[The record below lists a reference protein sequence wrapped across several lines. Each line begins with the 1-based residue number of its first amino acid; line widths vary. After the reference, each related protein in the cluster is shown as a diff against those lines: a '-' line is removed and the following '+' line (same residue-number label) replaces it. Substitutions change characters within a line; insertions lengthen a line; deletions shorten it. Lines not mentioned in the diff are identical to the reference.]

1 MKQKVS
7 INDRSVESAG
17 IPKDYRQSICELVWN
32 GFDAKATMI
41 DIQFESDEVDHIDS
55 VVVVDN
61 GDGIEYG
68 RLSETFGFLLDSIK
82 RVSYQRSSYNH
93 GKRGKGR
100 FSFATLAARATWHT
114 VFKEGDK
121 FLEYDIV
128 VEKKSKD
135 DYDPKNKCVSKRT
148 STGTEVRLEGLFDV
162 TAYSFT
168 SKEFIDYLA
177 HEFGWFLFLNKENGF
192 KLSVNGSP
200 LSYEHL
206 IAESEVSNLVI
217 KSEDGASLTFTVTY
231 VRWNERMGEKYYFY
245 YLNSEKR
252 EAAKKLTTFNNN
264 AIEFH
269 HSVFVQSSFFDDFVL
284 TGEGAEQE
292 LFGPTS
298 SDPSFKAL
306 SKHLQEFV
314 SRKQKHFVRSNAA
327 DELVAKLE
335 QRGVLPKFG
344 KNKYDAERRRDFVNV
359 VKELYCVEPKIF
371 KSLKKEQEISL
382 LGFLN
387 LVLDSDQREC
397 VLSIME
403 RLVQLTPTER
413 SELALVLQRTSF
425 AHIVETVKLIENRFR
440 VVELLKTL
448 VFDLKRF
455 TTERDNI
462 QKAIEQNYW
471 LFGEQYHLTAAD
483 ETFETLLSNYLHLV
497 DGLSEKAKIAAYDAK
512 RRPDIFMCRKR
523 NMPDPQDASGQ
534 LEENVMVELKR
545 PSVTIGKEQFRQIDD
560 YLEFILKEDRF
571 NSQTRLWRFFVV
583 SNKVDGY
590 IEKQYEAFQDKG
602 KRFLVQQAGRYEI
615 YALTWD
621 DVFRSFEVKHSY
633 LLEKLNFDKEAI
645 RSELLSKGVTL
656 SKDGSQVV
664 TEEIIELSP
673 EPTKADLQKVVRDRE
688 AALKKL
694 RPVKKKR

>member
-1 MKQKVS
+1 MKKKVG

-17 IPKDYRQSICELVWN
+17 ITKDYRQSICELVWN
-32 GFDAKATMI
+32 GFDAKATTV
-41 DIQFESDEVDHIDS
+41 DIRFESDAVDHIDS
-55 VVVVDN
+55 IEIADN
-61 GDGIEYG
+61 GDGIDNS
-68 RLSETFGFLLDSIK
+68 RLEETFGAFLDSIK
-82 RVSYQRSSYNH
+82 KVSYQRSSYNH
-93 GKRGKGR
+93 GKKGKGR
-100 FSFATLAARATWHT
+100 FAFATLAAKATWHT
-114 VFKEGDK
+114 VYRQDDK
-121 FLEYDIV
+121 LLEYDIV
-128 VEKKSKD
+128 IEKNGKD
-135 DYDPKNKCVSKRT
+135 GYEDKNHVVSKR
-148 STGTEVRLEGLFDV
+148 SATGTEVRLEGLFDV
-162 TAYSFT
+162 TAYSFMC
-168 SKEFIDYLA
+168 KEFVDYLA
-177 HEFGWFLFLNKENGF
+177 HEFGWFLFLNKENGYS
-192 KLSVNGSP
+192 LCINGVP
-200 LSYEHL
+200 IDYEHL
-206 IAESEVSNLVI
+206 IAESEVNNLVVR
-217 KSEDGASLTFTVTY
+217 SEAGLSATFNISY
-231 VRWNERMGEKYYFY
+231 VRWTERMGDKYYFY
-245 YLNSEKR
+245 FLNSEKR

-269 HSVFVQSSFFDDFVL
+269 HSVYVQSTFFDDFVL
-284 TGEGAEQE
+284 TGDGADQE

-306 SKHLQEFV
+306 LKHLQELV

-327 DELVAKLE
+327 DQLVAKLE

-344 KNKYDAERRRDFVNV
+344 MNRYDAERRRDFVNV

-371 KSLKKEQEISL
+371 MSLKKEQEISL

-387 LVLDSDQREC
+387 LVLDSDQRES
-397 VLSIME
+397 VLSIVE

-413 SELALVLQRTSF
+413 DELAMVLKRTSF

-440 VVELLKTL
+440 VVELLKAL
-448 VFDLKRF
+448 VFDLKQF
-455 TTERDNI
+455 TTERGSI

-497 DGLSEKAKIAAYDAK
+497 DGVTERVKIAAYDAK

-523 NMPDPQDASGQ
+523 TMPDPQDANGQ

-545 PSVTIGKEQFRQIDD
+545 PSVTIGKVQFRQIDD

-633 LLEKLNFDKEAI
+633 LLDKLNFDKEAI
-645 RSELLSKGVTL
+645 RSELFSKGVTL
-656 SKDGSQVV
+656 SKGGSQILTDQV
-664 TEEIIELSP
+664 IELSGDT
-673 EPTKADLQKVVRDRE
+673 TKSDLQKVVADRVGP
-688 AALKKL
+688 LKRL
-694 RPVKKKR
+694 RPSRNKA

>member
-1 MKQKVS
+1 MKKKVG

-17 IPKDYRQSICELVWN
+17 ITKDYRQSICELVWN
-32 GFDAKATMI
+32 GFDAKATTV
-41 DIQFESDEVDHIDS
+41 DIRFESDAVDHIDS
-55 VVVVDN
+55 IEIADN
-61 GDGIEYG
+61 GDGIDNS
-68 RLSETFGFLLDSIK
+68 RLEETFGAFLDSIK
-82 RVSYQRSSYNH
+82 KVSYQRSSYNH
-93 GKRGKGR
+93 GKKGKGR
-100 FSFATLAARATWHT
+100 FAFATLAAKATWHT
-114 VFKEGDK
+114 VYRQDDK
-121 FLEYDIV
+121 LLEYDIV
-128 VEKKSKD
+128 IEKNGKD
-135 DYDPKNKCVSKRT
+135 GYEDKNHVVSKR
-148 STGTEVRLEGLFDV
+148 SATGTEVRLEGLFDV
-162 TAYSFT
+162 TAYSFMC
-168 SKEFIDYLA
+168 KEFVDYLA
-177 HEFGWFLFLNKENGF
+177 HEFGWFLFLNKENGYS
-192 KLSVNGSP
+192 LCINGVP
-200 LSYEHL
+200 IDYEHL
-206 IAESEVSNLVI
+206 IAESEVNNLVVR
-217 KSEDGASLTFTVTY
+217 SEAGLSATFNISY
-231 VRWNERMGEKYYFY
+231 VRWTERMGDKYYFY
-245 YLNSEKR
+245 FLNSEKR

-269 HSVFVQSSFFDDFVL
+269 HSVYVQSTFFDDFVL
-284 TGEGAEQE
+284 TGDGADQE

-306 SKHLQEFV
+306 LKHLQELV

-327 DELVAKLE
+327 DQLVAKLE

-344 KNKYDAERRRDFVNV
+344 MNRYDAERRRDFVNV

-387 LVLDSDQREC
+387 LVLDSDQRES
-397 VLSIME
+397 VLSIVE

-413 SELALVLQRTSF
+413 DELAMVLKRTSF

-440 VVELLKTL
+440 VVELLKAL
-448 VFDLKRF
+448 VFDLKQF
-455 TTERDNI
+455 TTERGSI

-497 DGLSEKAKIAAYDAK
+497 DGVTERVKIAAYDAK
-512 RRPDIFMCRKR
+512 WRPDIFMCRKR
-523 NMPDPQDASGQ
+523 TMPDPQDANGQ

-545 PSVTIGKEQFRQIDD
+545 PSVTIGKVQFRQIDD

-633 LLEKLNFDKEAI
+633 LLDKLNFDKEAI
-645 RSELLSKGVTL
+645 RSELFSKGVTL
-656 SKDGSQVV
+656 SKGGSQILTDQV
-664 TEEIIELSP
+664 IELSGDT
-673 EPTKADLQKVVRDRE
+673 TKSDLQKVVADRVGP
-688 AALKKL
+688 LKRL
-694 RPVKKKR
+694 RPSRNKA

>member
-1 MKQKVS
+1 MKKKVG

-17 IPKDYRQSICELVWN
+17 LPKDYRQSICELVWN
-32 GFDAKATMI
+32 GFDAKATTV
-41 DIQFESDEVDHIDS
+41 DIRFDADEVDHIDS
-55 VVVVDN
+55 IVVSDN
-61 GDGIEYG
+61 GEGIEYG
-68 RLSETFGFLLDSIK
+68 RLSETFGAFLDSIK

-93 GKRGKGR
+93 GKKGKGR

-114 VFKEGDK
+114 VYKEGDK

-128 VEKKSKD
+128 IEKSGKD
-135 DYDPKNKCVSKRT
+135 GYEDRNKAISKRT
-148 STGTEVRLEGLFDV
+148 STGTDVRLDGLFDV
-162 TAYSFT
+162 TAYSFVCDD
-168 SKEFIDYLA
+168 FIDYLA

-192 KLSVNGSP
+192 SLCINGTP
-200 LSYEHL
+200 ITYEHL
-206 IAESEVSNLVI
+206 IAESEVNNLTVRRD
-217 KSEDGASLTFTVTY
+217 DGSSVTFNISY
-231 VRWNERMGEKYYFY
+231 VRWSERMGDKYYFY

-269 HSVFVQSSFFDDFVL
+269 HSVYVQSPFFDDFVL
-284 TGEGAEQE
+284 TSEGAEQE

-298 SDPSFKAL
+298 NDPSFRAL

-344 KNKYDAERRRDFVNV
+344 KNRYDAERRRDFVNV

-387 LVLDSDQREC
+387 LVLDSDQRES
-397 VLSIME
+397 VLSIVE
-403 RLVQLTPTER
+403 RLVQLTPAER
-413 SELALVLQRTSF
+413 DELALVLQRTSF
-425 AHIVETVKLIENRFR
+425 AHIVDTVKLIENRFR

-448 VFDLKRF
+448 VFDLKHF
-455 TTERDNI
+455 TTERGNI

-497 DGLSEKAKIAAYDAK
+497 DGVSEKVKIADYDAK

-523 NMPDPQDASGQ
+523 TMPDPQDANGQ

-602 KRFLVQQAGRYEI
+602 KKFLVQQAGRYEI

-633 LLEKLNFDKEAI
+633 LLDKLNFDKEAI
-645 RSELLSKGVTL
+645 RSELFSKGVTL
-656 SKDGSQVV
+656 SKGGSQIV
-664 TEEIIELSP
+664 TEAIIEIAS
-673 EPTKADLQKVVRDRE
+673 EPTKADFQQVVRDRE
-688 AALKKL
+688 AVL
-694 RPVKKKR
+694 RKTTSKTTSK